1 MLHLSRL
8 TSLALTIALVIG
20 APLAFA
26 AQPAPAST
34 AATAATTKA
43 PLPLDELR
51 TFAEV
56 MDRIKAAYVEPV
68 DDKMLLENAIKGML
82 SNLDPHSAYL
92 GPEDFAELQES
103 TSGEFGGLG
112 IEVGSEDGFVKVVSP
127 IDDTPAS
134 KAGIQAGDFIVK
146 INGQP
151 TRGQSMTEAVDKM
164 RGKIGEKIT
173 LTLVRD
179 GGTPFD
185 VTLTRAVIQ
194 VKSVKSQLLESG
206 YGYIR
211 ITQFQVKTGEEVSKA
226 LAKLRKDNGK
236 KLNGIILDLR
246 NNPGGVLQSAVEVVD
261 HFITKGLIV
270 YTKGRIANSELR
282 FSATGKDESEAV
294 PMVVLINGGSAS
306 ASEIVAGAMQD
317 YDRALIIGEN
327 TFGKGLVQS
336 IIDLPYGS
344 GLTLTTAK
352 YYTPSGRSIQ
362 RDYSKSSLYDYFNHK
377 AAVQSQNKAE
387 AKTLTGRR
395 VFGGDGITP
404 DEIIKNQVLTNSESE
419 FLDPVFFFTKELA
432 NGRIQ
437 GFESYKISGPLK
449 YGNRIRP
456 SDYPVSDELLKA
468 FRSFIEQTSEWKSS
482 AANIDADK
490 IYIKTRIRYNLIT
503 AAFGTVSANQV
514 LIEEDKQV
522 AKAFENLPRAEQLAQ
537 LANKARQRQK

>member
-26 AQPAPAST
+26 DQAAGAAP

-68 DDKMLLENAIKGML
+68 DDKTLLENAIKGML

-92 GPEDFAELQES
+92 GPEDFTELQES

-112 IEVGSEDGFVKVVSP
+112 IEVGAEDGFIKVVSP

-146 INGQP
+146 INGAP

-164 RGKIGEKIT
+164 RGKLGQKINV
-173 LTLVRD
+173 TLVRA
-179 GGTPFD
+179 T
-185 VTLTRAVIQ
+185 IQ
-194 VKSVKSQLLESG
+194 VKSVKAQLLDSG

-236 KLNGIILDLR
+236 KLNGIVLDLR
-246 NNPGGVLQSAVEVVD
+246 NNPGGVLQAAVEVVD

-306 ASEIVAGAMQD
+306 ASEIVAGALQD
-317 YDRALIIGEN
+317 HKRSVLMGTTSFCKGSVQTVLPLNNDRVLKI
-327 TFGKGLVQS
+327 
-336 IIDLPYGS
+336 
-344 GLTLTTAK
+344 TTAR
-352 YYTPSGRSIQ
+352 YFTPNGRSIQ
-362 RDYSKSSLYDYFNHK
+362 AQGIIPDVEVRQAKVTGAQDDDTFKEADLQGHLGNGNGGADKPSVKAVKAKPRLQDDDYQLGQALS
-377 AAVQSQNKAE
+377 
-387 AKTLTGRR
+387 
-395 VFGGDGITP
+395 
-404 DEIIKNQVLTNSESE
+404 
-419 FLDPVFFFTKELA
+419 
-432 NGRIQ
+432 
-437 GFESYKISGPLK
+437 
-449 YGNRIRP
+449 
-456 SDYPVSDELLKA
+456 LLKGL
-468 FRSFIEQTSEWKSS
+468 SV
-482 AANIDADK
+482 
-490 IYIKTRIRYNLIT
+490 TRGN
-503 AAFGTVSANQV
+503 
-514 LIEEDKQV
+514 
-522 AKAFENLPRAEQLAQ
+522 
-537 LANKARQRQK
+537 